1 MIRRGAGN
9 GGERLVVLIQFKKK
23 KLILYTMPSS
33 LLFFIFCLVCLM
45 SPDPYFVLDI
55 ILWPALRIL
64 NLDDDYEN
72 ELIVKVR

>member
-1 MIRRGAGN
+1 
-9 GGERLVVLIQFKKK
+9 
-23 KLILYTMPSS
+23 MPSS